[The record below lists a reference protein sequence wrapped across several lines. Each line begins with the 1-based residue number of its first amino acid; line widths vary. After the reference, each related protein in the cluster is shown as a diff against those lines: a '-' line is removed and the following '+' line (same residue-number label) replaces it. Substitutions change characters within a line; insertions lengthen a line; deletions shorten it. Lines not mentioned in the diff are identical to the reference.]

1 MMCSVAYQT
10 WKSCGL
16 TYHATACQAEY
27 KRYDCTKIC
36 SCWVYSSNIWLLQLS
51 ATQVFRK
58 KVCVIKN
65 FDVLCFALTHT
76 PLILTVL
83 SSICKYNPTKSFRFI
98 KESWAA
104 SLNVFSRIKQIRVS
118 DEANISL
125 GIFLK
130 HNFLTR
136 CYRDDVSS
144 ERKNSL
150 PNVYIA
156 WGKKSMI
163 DSHEGL

>member
-1 MMCSVAYQT
+1 MRFLAYQT
-10 WKSCGL
+10 WKSCRL
-16 TYHATACQAEY
+16 TYHATARQGEY

-36 SCWVYSSNIWLLQLS
+36 SCWVYSSNAWLLQLS
-51 ATQVFRK
+51 ATQAFRK
-58 KVCVIKN
+58 KSVCDKELWCIV
-65 FDVLCFALTHT
+65 FFVTRT
-76 PLILTVL
+76 PLILTVVR
-83 SSICKYNPTKSFRFI
+83 SICKYNPTKYFRFI

-104 SLNVFSRIKQIRVS
+104 SLNVFSRTKQIRVS
-118 DEANISL
+118 DEAIISL
-125 GIFLK
+125 GICVK

-136 CYRDDVSS
+136 CYSDDVSS

-163 DSHEGL
+163 DNHEGF